1 MATGGGGG
9 GGGGCHRV
17 SNNVKKG
24 DDLKTEDLELKYLTK
39 FLLKYADD
47 LKNEDNLKNKHN

>member
-1 MATGGGGG
+1 MATG